1 MYEIELTVYL
11 YAPSPQVMKEN
22 GINSWRIIVVVVG
35 VNFEE
40 ERIWE
45 KKKLGKQRRL
55 LQGEW

>member
-45 KKKLGKQRRL
+45 KKN
-55 LQGEW
+55 